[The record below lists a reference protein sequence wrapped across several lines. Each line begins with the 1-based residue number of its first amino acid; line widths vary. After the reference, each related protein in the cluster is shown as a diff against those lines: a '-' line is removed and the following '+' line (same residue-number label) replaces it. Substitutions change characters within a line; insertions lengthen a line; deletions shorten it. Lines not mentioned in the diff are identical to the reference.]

1 MNHIITICR
10 AIIVAGFLV
19 LFLEYFCS
27 CSTQKVVTVTEYR
40 DRVKTDTVNITRV
53 DSVYVSHYLF
63 TKGDTVHMRD
73 TIYQYRVLHDTETKT
88 EYVRDSVP
96 YPVEIIKEVRTRNAY
111 DRFTSAGF
119 WIFVVLA
126 LMAVAIR
133 IARWY
138 FKLRL

>member
-1 MNHIITICR
+1 MNYIITVCR
-10 AIIVAGFLV
+10 ALIVAGFLA
-19 LFLEYFCS
+19 LFLMYCCA

-73 TIYQYRVLHDTETKT
+73 TIYQYRVLHDAETKT

-96 YPVEIIKEVRTRNAY
+96 YQVEIIKEVRTRNAY

-126 LMAVAIR
+126 MLTIAIKL
-133 IARWY
+133 ARWY

>member
-1 MNHIITICR
+1 MRYIITICR
-10 AIIVAGFLV
+10 ASIVAGFLAI
-19 LFLEYFCS
+19 FFTYFCA

-40 DRVKTDTVNITRV
+40 DRVKIDTVNTTRV

-126 LMAVAIR
+126 LMAVVIR
-133 IARWY
+133 ITRWY
-138 FKLRL
+138 FKLKL

>member
-1 MNHIITICR
+1 MKCIIPICR
-10 AIIVAGFLV
+10 AILCAAFLAA
-19 LFLEYFCS
+19 FLLCFCGCRS
-27 CSTQKVVTVTEYR
+27 QKIVTVTEYR

>member
-1 MNHIITICR
+1 MKYIITICR
-10 AIIVAGFLV
+10 ALIVAGFLV
-19 LFLEYFCS
+19 LFLECFCA

-40 DRVKTDTVNITRV
+40 DRVKTDTVNLTRV

-96 YPVEIIKEVRTRNAY
+96 YPVEIIKEVRKRNGY

-119 WIFVVLA
+119 WIFIALA
-126 LMAVAIR
+126 ILTIAIR

-138 FKLRL
+138 FKLKL